1 MSDLSFWYPFFLIIH
16 VVVCL
21 FLILL
26 VLLQNDKGG
35 GLAGALGGMG
45 SGAAFAGTSA
55 ATVITKVTQ
64 ATAMI
69 LFVVILLLN
78 AMSVKK
84 SQGIAVDLE
93 LKENKQLS
101 SVLPEDLQL
110 GLEGTLPGI
119 PAPPQESPKQ
129 EAVPTP

>member
-45 SGAAFAGTSA
+45 SGAAFSGTSA

-64 ATAMI
+64 VTAI
-69 LFVVILLLN
+69 VLFVVILLLN
-78 AMSVKK
+78 AMSVRK
-84 SQGIAVDLE
+84 SQGVAVESE
-93 LKENKQLS
+93 LKQSKAPS
-101 SVLPEDLQL
+101 SVLPADLQL
-110 GLEGTLPGI
+110 GSEGVLPGI
-119 PAPPQESPKQ
+119 PAEPQEAAP
-129 EAVPTP
+129 AP